1 RQWLGAAAVGM
12 FLFVGCHGLLARE
25 EQHVPS
31 GVAALFLATIPLF
44 VPLLAWGLTGSGRP
58 SARTTGALVTG
69 FAGVALLVA
78 VQGAGGGGVSVTDGG
93 LLLLSAFSWAAGT
106 IATRV
111 VPMPASP
118 LTAAAAPLLAGSVA
132 LAMISLATGEAG
144 DVSASAV
151 SGRSLLGLGYLV
163 VMGTVVT
170 FAAYVWL
177 LRNVQPTRVAT
188 YAFVN
193 PAVAVLL
200 GWAIAG
206 ESLSVG
212 TLLATALIIVAV
224 AAAVSDN
231 AASPSR
237 RRAMTDSAEPVSPCA
252 DRVAGESL

>member
-1 RQWLGAAAVGM
+1 
-12 FLFVGCHGLLARE
+12 
-25 EQHVPS
+25 
-31 GVAALFLATIPLF
+31 
-44 VPLLAWGLTGSGRP
+44 
-58 SARTTGALVTG
+58 
-69 FAGVALLVA
+69 
-78 VQGAGGGGVSVTDGG
+78 
-93 LLLLSAFSWAAGT
+93 
-106 IATRV
+106 
-111 VPMPASP
+111 MPASP

-132 LAMISLATGEAG
+132 LAIISLATGEAS
-144 DVSASAV
+144 DVSVSAV

-177 LRNVQPTRVAT
+177 LRHVPPTRVAT

-206 ESLSVG
+206 ESVSVG